1 MTNLRIAI
9 VAGLVL
15 FAGAASAASRGGPPL
30 IDLTGCCA
38 TVHQSEH
45 AKALQRALQVP
56 DRDRGKILADT
67 SCNMGRQTPPP
78 TTVDPKYRR

>member
-15 FAGAASAASRGGPPL
+15 FAGGASAASRGGPPL
-30 IDLTGCCA
+30 TDLTGCCGTIHKA
-38 TVHQSEH
+38 EH
-45 AKALQRALQVP
+45 EKAQQRALQVP
-56 DRDRGKILADT
+56 DRDRGKVLADT
-67 SCNMGRQTPPP
+67 DCNMYRQAPAP